1 MKKFYQTFVSVF
13 LAVSLLTSCPASAF
27 AEYDESVPDWE
38 TEEIYPD
45 EEGFSD
51 DVYEFDDAGYE
62 EAEPYDDGSLDEYES
77 DDAVYEETESEDG
90 DYISTDSSESPEDL
104 TVYEDEQTDE
114 EASADSA
121 ETEDEASDDLLLS
134 ENLPEEAAESGAE
147 SFTESA
153 AESVVEE
160 ASEEAA
166 AGEVPDLR
174 TVFPESITLYFMS
187 SGEDVIGQPEEYPFS
202 YQLPVSVAEQ
212 KVSYRIS
219 SGNYVTTVTDEA
231 VVQPKGTV
239 WYWSGGFGSTVPTEG
254 ATTETRYESGSDVI
268 TASVGEETVDISVTV
283 EDYSWIWLDQK
294 LDSIV
299 SEYLTD
305 NMSDYEKLVA
315 ITKYTAEEYD
325 YDAGHSGAMGML
337 MYGGGDCW
345 ASTDLIIRLCKKVG
359 INAWGRNGN
368 RDVGAGSGHMNAI
381 AFIDGHYYVCE
392 AGYAQ
397 SKPRAYNVTEEPEGY
412 TVDSTGAIIQY
423 DGTDTDLYV
432 PSSLNGKAVTNIGTP
447 SVGAV
452 FYGADITTIHI
463 PASVTYIAEN
473 AFAGNDELTDIIVD
487 PENSAYCDIDGV
499 LYSKDGKTL
508 VCYPD
513 GRSDIEIQEGTEE
526 IGKAAFWY
534 SYKSKVIR
542 IPESVV
548 SIGEYAF
555 GGTYRVSDVIIP
567 DQVTSIADNAFANS
581 EFRIFCRKG
590 SFAEQYAKDNQ
601 VPYIIQGELNDG
613 ETEITGIEDQIYTGD
628 EVALPDLKITRNGS
642 VLYEN
647 RDYQISYS
655 GDLINAGHVTVT
667 VTGMGS
673 CLTGE
678 IVKTFA
684 ILPKPLTE
692 EIVPADGGN
701 YVYTGDYPELYLLDS
716 DRWECLEYKKDYTL
730 SYSGKKD
737 VGKVTVTVT
746 GTGNYTG
753 SRDTVLTITPQ
764 DIKETISYWVS
775 HSNVYYTGLP
785 HKDVYRV
792 VFETEMKEGRDYRLT
807 YTNCTNVG
815 TGSVTLKGIGNYE
828 GELTQTFEIKPKSL
842 LYAEVSEIPV
852 KT

>member
-1 MKKFYQTFVSVF
+1 MKKIYQTFVSVF
-13 LAVSLLTSCPASAF
+13 LAASLFTSCPASVF

-38 TEEIYPD
+38 TEEVYQE

-51 DVYEFDDAGYE
+51 DVYESDDAVYEEAEPYEDAVYE
-62 EAEPYDDGSLDEYES
+62 EAEPYDDAVYEEAETDAGSFDEYES
-77 DDAVYEETESEDG
+77 DNAVYEETEPEDG
-90 DYISTDSSESPEDL
+90 DSISTDSSESPEDL
-104 TVYEDEQTDE
+104 TVYDDEQTDE
-114 EASADSA
+114 EADADSA
-121 ETEDEASDDLLLS
+121 ETEDEASDELLLS

-147 SFTESA
+147 SFTESE
-153 AESVVEE
+153 AESVAEE

-202 YQLPVSVAEQ
+202 CQLPVSVAEQ

-239 WYWSGGFGSTVPTEG
+239 WYWSGGVGSTVPTEG
-254 ATTETRYESGSDVI
+254 ATIQTRYESGSDVI
-268 TASVGEETVDISVTV
+268 TASVGGETVDISVTV

-294 LDSIV
+294 LDSII

-305 NMSDYEKLVA
+305 NMSDYEKLFA

-359 INAWGRNGN
+359 INAWIRNGN
-368 RDVGAGSGHMNAI
+368 RDGGAGSGHKNAI
-381 AFIDGHYYVCE
+381 ACIDGHYYVCE

-397 SKPRAYNVTEEPEGY
+397 SKPRAYDVTEEPEGY

-423 DGTDTDLYV
+423 DGTETDLYV
-432 PSSLNGKAVTNIGTP
+432 PSSINGKDVTNIGTP
-447 SVGAV
+447 SSGAV
-452 FYGADITTIHI
+452 FFYADITSIHI

-513 GRSDIEIQEGTEE
+513 GRSETEIKEGTEE

-534 SYKSKVIR
+534 SYKSKVVR

-581 EFRIFCRKG
+581 KFRIFCRKG
-590 SFAEQYAKDNQ
+590 SYAEQYAIDHQ

-613 ETEITGIEDQIYTGD
+613 QTEITGIEDQIYSGR
-628 EVALPDLKITRNGS
+628 EVALPDLKMTRNGTA
-642 VLYEN
+642 LYKN
-647 RDYQISYS
+647 RDYQVSYS
-655 GDLINAGHVTVT
+655 GDRIHAGHVTVT
-667 VTGMGS
+667 ITGKGS

-684 ILPKPLTE
+684 ILPRPLEKSMIISRDLKCTYTGQELKPLPT
-692 EIVPADGGN
+692 
-701 YVYTGDYPELYLLDS
+701 LY
-716 DRWECLEYKKDYTL
+716 YA
-730 SYSGKKD
+730 
-737 VGKVTVTVT
+737 
-746 GTGNYTG
+746 
-753 SRDTVLTITPQ
+753 
-764 DIKETISYWVS
+764 
-775 HSNVYYTGLP
+775 
-785 HKDVYRV
+785 
-792 VFETEMKEGRDYRLT
+792 GRRL
-807 YTNCTNVG
+807 
-815 TGSVTLKGIGNYE
+815 
-828 GELTQTFEIKPKSL
+828 
-842 LYAEVSEIPV
+842 
-852 KT
+852 